1 MRKPAAGSG
10 KPRPRTAPIVSPSFT
25 IHFSTM
31 NLFFDNPRPPVV
43 AITGASSG
51 IGAATARVL
60 AARGAKVVLGARR
73 LKRLEELATQIR
85 AANGVADTR
94 VLDVTELASVE
105 SFVAETVAV
114 HGRIDVLVNNAGVM
128 PLSRMDVLK
137 VAEWKRTIDVNVMGV
152 LHGIAAALPR
162 MQGQGSGH
170 IVNVASIGAHHSYPG
185 AGVYCASKFA
195 VWAIGDALR
204 QELVDENIR
213 VTTVSPGT
221 IESELAD
228 HITDPAAA
236 EAMRAFR
243 ATTIAPEA
251 IAEAIAYAIAQPAA
265 VSVSELIVR
274 PTRSPA

>member
-1 MRKPAAGSG
+1 
-10 KPRPRTAPIVSPSFT
+10 
-25 IHFSTM
+25 M

-73 LKRLEELATQIR
+73 LKRLEELTTQIR
-85 AANGVADTR
+85 ANNGVADTR
-94 VLDVTELASVE
+94 VLDVTEHASVE
-105 SFVAETVAV
+105 NFVAETIAL

-128 PLSRMDVLK
+128 PLSRMDVLQ
-137 VAEWKRTIDVNVMGV
+137 VAEWKRTMDVNVMGV

-162 MQGQGSGH
+162 MQSQGSGH
-170 IVNVASIGAHHSYPG
+170 IVNVASIGAHRSYPG

-204 QELVDENIR
+204 QELVGENIR

-221 IESELAD
+221 TESELAE
-228 HITDPAAA
+228 HISDPAAA

-243 ATTIAPEA
+243 AITIAPEA

-265 VSVSELIVR
+265 VSISELVVR
-274 PTRSPA
+274 PTRSAD